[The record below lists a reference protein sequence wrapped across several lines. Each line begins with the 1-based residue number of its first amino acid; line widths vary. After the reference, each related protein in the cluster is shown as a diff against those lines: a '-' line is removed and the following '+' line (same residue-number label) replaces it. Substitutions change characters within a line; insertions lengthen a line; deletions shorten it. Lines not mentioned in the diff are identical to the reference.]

1 MANFHNIAVLGG
13 TGQIGGPIVKA
24 LIDADF
30 NVTVVT
36 RSLGSNPKEIN
47 GAIFVTSDYTYES
60 LVKIF
65 TGQEAVVSAVA
76 AGPPI
81 AAQKVMVD
89 AAIQAGVRRFIPSEY
104 GSSSIDQPL
113 EDFKKLMAPKTEL
126 IGYLREKCRLHPT
139 FSWTCLSGG
148 ALLDVGIHSGTWGF
162 SVSERTATIFDTGE
176 ARFDSTTIPTMARS
190 VVSVLLRPADS
201 ANKYLLIRSFIVSQS
216 EILAAFEDIT
226 QSKWSISYV
235 NAESLRQEGWRLLA
249 DNNPKQGIESIIRGA
264 LFQGQKNISVS
275 QDALANTQLGLQTTN
290 LRHYLESIVE
300 N

>member
-1 MANFHNIAVLGG
+1 MANFRNIAVLGG
-13 TGQIGGPIVKA
+13 TGQVGRPIVKA

-36 RSLGSNPKEIN
+36 RSSSLNPKEIN

-89 AAIQAGVRRFIPSEY
+89 AASQAGVRRFIPSEY
-104 GSSSIDQPL
+104 GSSSIAQPL

-126 IGYLREKCRLHPT
+126 IGYLREKCRLHPQL
-139 FSWTCLSGG
+139 SWTCLSGG
-148 ALLDVGIHSGTWGF
+148 ALFDVGIHSRAWGI

-176 ARFDSTTIPTMARS
+176 ARFDSTTIPAMAQS
-190 VVSVLLRPADS
+190 VVSVLQRPADS
-201 ANKYLLIRSFIVSQS
+201 ANQYLLIRSFVVSQS
-216 EILAAFEDIT
+216 EILAVLEDIT
-226 QSKWSISYV
+226 QSKWLVSYV
-235 NAESLRQEGWRLLA
+235 NAENLRQEGWRLLA
-249 DNNPKQGIESIIRGA
+249 GGNPKQGIESIIRGA
-264 LFQGQKNISVS
+264 LFQGQKDISVY
-275 QDALANTQLGLQTTN
+275 QDDLANTQLGLPTTN
-290 LRHYLESIVE
+290 LRDYLESMVK